1 MLSGISIKNVAVIKA
16 LDVSMNKGVT
26 VLTGET
32 GAGKSIIIDSINMI
46 LGERANKEI
55 VRYGADK
62 ATVQAVFVNP
72 PKSVLSVLEENDID
86 SEDGEVIISRRISAD
101 GKSSA
106 RINGV
111 IVPLSVLREIAGGLI
126 NIHGQHDNQALLNP
140 KKHINFLDEY
150 ARCDKEAADYKVHYD
165 KLRETEREIK
175 RLSADEMTKAQRMD
189 LLEYQVNE
197 ISRAELTSGEEEDLR
212 EQLAICENAENIT
225 VAIESAYSNVYDSPE
240 GMSAYDSLSA
250 AVNSLESV
258 ADINPVIKSAY
269 DALSAAMYA
278 AEDAAHEIKEFVSGV
293 EYDEQTLN
301 DIEER
306 LDTISK
312 LKRKY
317 GSTVAE
323 ILAFKQRALDELNS
337 IRTSDERLEELKFEL
352 MEQTRDT
359 EAAGKRLSDLRR
371 DAAKE
376 LSDKITRSLRELNME
391 NAALEISVTSDGEF
405 YENGMDTVEFM
416 IRTNPGEPMKP
427 LAKIA
432 SGGELSRVILAI
444 KSITAE
450 GDSVDTMIFDEIDTG
465 VSGDAATKIT
475 QKLVQIGKNKQVICI
490 THLPQLAAA
499 ADTHYLIVKDID
511 GDMASTTLTE
521 LDDKRREEEL
531 ARIIDGKH
539 ITELSLSHARQML
552 ENARK

>member
-1 MLSGISIKNVAVIKA
+1 MLNRISIKNVAVISA
-16 LDVSMNKGVT
+16 LDVSMNSGVT

-46 LGERANKEI
+46 LGERTNKEI

-62 ATVQAVFVNP
+62 AAVQAVFDNP
-72 PKSVLSVLEENDID
+72 PKSVLEVLNENDID
-86 SEDGEVIISRRISAD
+86 FEDDEIIISRQITAE
-101 GKSSA
+101 GKSTA

-111 IVPLSVLREIAGGLI
+111 IVPLAILREIAGGLI

-150 ARCDKEAADYKVHYD
+150 AQCGAEIEEYKELHE
-165 KLRETEREIK
+165 KLCGIEREIK
-175 RLSADEMTKAQRMD
+175 KLSVDEQTKVQRMD

-197 ISRAELTSGEEEDLR
+197 IKSANLTDGEEEDLK
-212 EQLAICENAENIT
+212 EQLVICENAEKIT
-225 VAIESAYSNVYDSPE
+225 VALESAYSSVYDSPE

-250 AVNSLESV
+250 AVESLAEV
-258 ADINPVIKSAY
+258 AEINPVIKSAY
-269 DALSAAMYA
+269 DALSSAMYA
-278 AEDAAHEIKEFVSGV
+278 AEDAAHEIKEFASSV

-306 LDTISK
+306 LDIISK

-317 GSTVAE
+317 GSTIAE
-323 ILAFKQRALDELNS
+323 ILEFGKRAEEELNT
-337 IRTSDERLEELKFEL
+337 IKTGDERLEELKFKLVQVTAE
-352 MEQTRDT
+352 TT
-359 EAAGKRLSDLRR
+359 AAGGRLTEIRKAK
-371 DAAKE
+371 AAE
-376 LSDKITRSLRELNME
+376 LSEKITQSLSELNME
-391 NAALEISVTSDGEF
+391 NAALEISVINGGEF

-444 KSITAE
+444 KSIMADS
-450 GDSVDTMIFDEIDTG
+450 DSVDTMIFDEIDTG
-465 VSGDAATKIT
+465 VSGAAASKIT

-499 ADTHYLIVKDID
+499 ANTHYLIVKNSD
-511 GDMASTTLTE
+511 GDMASTTLQE
-521 LDDKRREEEL
+521 LSSVQRETEL
-531 ARIIDGKH
+531 ARIIDGTN

-552 ENARK
+552 ENAGN